1 MDETLQPLVVRALQ
15 ENPRA
20 LEFFLREQSH
30 LPGPRANLR
39 LVDDVSDVLAEAV
52 STRPEDVRRVIEHLT
67 RDANTLEVNT
77 PGEFVALCGVVAL
90 GMCASVYPVWRQ
102 EVIARLSE
110 FAGNASWRVREGVAM
125 AFQRLLE
132 AVPEETSASLRIWA
146 SEGNCWQQRATIAA
160 IAEPALMHDAA
171 VRDAA
176 FDIQQVIVKRFH
188 AISLSERK
196 REDVRILRQAMGYAL
211 SVMTAAL
218 PDQGFALMRECAS
231 WDDADINWI
240 LRENLKKKR
249 LAKFS
254 EQVKQLAKML

>member
-15 ENPRA
+15 ENARP
-20 LEFFLREQSH
+20 LEFFLRERSH
-30 LPGPRANLR
+30 LPGPRANLK
-39 LVDDVSDVLAEAV
+39 LVDDVSDILAEVV

-67 RDANTLEVNT
+67 QDAKTLEVNT
-77 PGEFVALCGVVAL
+77 PGEFVVLCGVVAF
-90 GMCASVYPVWRQ
+90 GMCASVYPAWRQ
-102 EVIARLSE
+102 EVIARLSG
-110 FAGNASWRVREGVAM
+110 FASNASWRVREGVAI

-132 AVPEETSASLRIWA
+132 AAPEETSACLRIWA
-146 SEGNCWQQRATIAA
+146 AEGDYWQQRAAIGA
-160 IAEPALMHDAA
+160 IAEPALMNDAV

-176 FDIQQVIVKRFH
+176 FDIQRVIVRRFH
-188 AISLSERK
+188 TMPLSERK
-196 REDVRILRQAMGYAL
+196 REDARVLRQALGYAL

-218 PDQGFALMRECAS
+218 PEQGFALMRECAS

-254 EQVKQLAKML
+254 EQVAQLAKML